1 MIATTGITRLKPGA
15 NESCL
20 ENEMYSNTFVS
31 MFLGCPISNSELPS
45 PFLCMKSYLSTIGQR
60 AVEPPISW
68 LMHAALS
75 RPKLISL
82 AAGFTDNASLPVA
95 EARAALNQVLRSPK
109 TGQPA
114 LQYGITAGDPAL
126 RKLTAEHLRKLD
138 FQAVVSSSFSSS
150 PLVLEPK
157 SRPRLRA
164 NASARQARTKD
175 EDDKIYSPER
185 LLITGGSQQLLYL
198 TTEALCDEGDIVL
211 VEDPTY
217 FVFLGILQSR
227 GLRARAVRLERDG
240 LDLAHLESVLRSLKR
255 RGELRRVKLFYLVSY
270 FQNPTGIT
278 TSFEKKR
285 GLVKLLKKYE
295 RAAGQPIFLLEDAA
309 YRGLRFAGN
318 DVPSALA
325 APGAAERVIYA
336 GTYSK
341 PFATGVRVGYGILPQ
356 PLSAVVKHIKGN
368 HDFGTSN
375 LLQHLVARALASGI
389 YERQVA
395 RLQKRY
401 SHKARVMK
409 RAIEKYFPSAV
420 EWWEPEGGLYF
431 WVRLPHNV
439 PTGLK
444 SKVFQTALKND
455 VLYVAG
461 EICYADDPARRKPN
475 HEMRISFGNASE
487 ADIREGIKRL
497 GKVLRKFVRPDI
509 QKRNTIWSELD
520 NAKSW

>member
-1 MIATTGITRLKPGA
+1 
-15 NESCL
+15 
-20 ENEMYSNTFVS
+20 
-31 MFLGCPISNSELPS
+31 
-45 PFLCMKSYLSTIGQR
+45 MKSYLSKMGQR
-60 AVEPPISW
+60 STEPPISW
-68 LMHAALS
+68 LMHVALS

-109 TGQPA
+109 TGRPA

-138 FQAVVSSSFSSS
+138 LQTAVSSSFSSS
-150 PLVLEPK
+150 SLVLEPK
-157 SRPRLRA
+157 SG
-164 NASARQARTKD
+164 TKTKGED
-175 EDDKIYSPER
+175 EKTYSPER
-185 LLITGGSQQLLYL
+185 LLITSGSQQLLYL
-198 TTEALCDEGDIVL
+198 TAEALCDEGDIVL

-240 LDLAHLESVLRSLKR
+240 LDLAHLERVLQSLR
-255 RGELRRVKLFYLVSY
+255 RTGELRRVKLFYLVSY
-270 FQNPTGIT
+270 FQNPTGVT

-285 GLVKLLKKYE
+285 GLVKLLKKFE
-295 RAAGQPIFLLEDAA
+295 RAAGHPIYLLEDAA
-309 YRGLRFAGN
+309 YRELSFSGRADLPVSQADRQVGPTSP
-318 DVPSALA
+318 PSALTVS
-325 APGAAERVIYA
+325 GAAGRVIYA
-336 GTYSK
+336 GTFSK
-341 PFATGVRVGYGILPQ
+341 PFATGVRVGYGIFPE
-356 PLSAVVKHIKGN
+356 PLFTAVKHIKGN

-389 YERQVA
+389 YEKQVA

-401 SHKARVMK
+401 VHKARVMK
-409 RAIEKYFPSAV
+409 QAIEKHFPPAV

-431 WVRLPHNV
+431 WARLPRNV
-439 PTGLK
+439 PTGVK

-455 VLYVAG
+455 VLYVPG

-487 ADIREGIKRL
+487 AEIREGIKRL
-497 GKVLRKFVRPDI
+497 GKVLKKILRTKKTV
-509 QKRNTIWSELD
+509 
-520 NAKSW
+520 